1 MSGKPSRDKGCRFER
16 SIVNAFKANDIEA
29 KRVPLSGAADGFKG
43 DVLVEGKGKTYRLEL
58 KARQSGFKQL
68 YGWLDGNDALV
79 VKADRQEALVILPL
93 SEFIN
98 LIAPERQRQ
107 EDFTPSRYT
116 DSAY

>member
-43 DVLVEGKGKTYRLEL
+43 DVLVEGKGKTYQLEL

-93 SEFIN
+93 SEFIS
-98 LIAPERQRQ
+98 LIAPEGKQ
-107 EDFTPSRYT
+107 EAGEVSH
-116 DSAY
+116 